1 MESKGASENPRRA
14 RSASGITL
22 APARLSSGL
31 AASLRAYYA
40 SVEGAGADYADMRLR
55 RWAGEPAIKVYAAK
69 LGGATIARIVYDPRS
84 STIEEIVAVDPGP
97 EEAEGLLPRVIDAV
111 AAKESLV
118 AAEVLETDER
128 KVRSM
133 VAYGFRPTRSY
144 AAAGRRFLKMDLSA
158 AVYLKRAGSGPPARP
173 YRKKERVAIEAV
185 SGGQTQGEIAAAL
198 GRLAGRLGGIGR
210 FVRPGARVVIKP
222 NVVADHGMKDGVYT
236 GGVVT
241 DIRLLRALIDLLLP
255 VAGEIAVAEGSSIN
269 RSETAKMFAHYGY
282 ERLIEADR
290 GCVRLVDLNTD
301 ALVEKQVP
309 FGKRMASRKVPATID
324 EADLIISVPVMK
336 IHFAAGVSMAVKNL
350 QGVMPPLEKYM
361 SHFFGLWQ
369 NLVNIHHLVKPGLT
383 IIDGITGQEDFGP
396 VSGTPKPMNVLIGG
410 TNPVAVDATAMRV
423 MGLDPASS
431 PPVLLAYL
439 QGLGPIGRE
448 SIEVAGLSI
457 DDVASPFKRPLI
469 DLRGGADFR
478 IHDGG
483 ACPGCRGYL
492 HFVLNKLRRPD
503 PASSGR
509 LLIDRPFAPKVNLFL
524 GPDTPVPI
532 DPQETNVFMGICQ
545 QHHAAQGP
553 HLRGCPPH
561 AEVIMNGIFR
571 LFPDVARPKYADET
585 EEAKLEKMLDE
596 VLGMEDR

>member
-1 MESKGASENPRRA
+1 
-14 RSASGITL
+14 
-22 APARLSSGL
+22 
-31 AASLRAYYA
+31 
-40 SVEGAGADYADMRLR
+40 MRLR
-55 RWAGEPAIKVYAAK
+55 RWAGGPAIKIYAAK
-69 LGGATIARIVYDPRS
+69 KGGKIIARIVYDPRS
-84 STIEEIVAVDPGP
+84 STIEEVLAVDPGQTEACLP
-97 EEAEGLLPRVIDAV
+97 EVIDALI
-111 AAKESLV
+111 AKESLV
-118 AAEVLETDER
+118 AAEVLEADGR
-128 KVRSM
+128 KVRWM
-133 VAYGFRPTRSY
+133 VAYGFRPTSSY
-144 AAAGRRFLKMDLSA
+144 AANGRIFLKMDLST
-158 AVYLKRAGSGPPARP
+158 AVYLERAGGGRPARS
-173 YRKKERVAIEAV
+173 YRRKERVAIERV
-185 SGGQTQGEIAAAL
+185 SGGQTQAGIAAAL
-198 GRLAGRLGGIGR
+198 GRLIGALGGIGR
-210 FVRPGARVVIKP
+210 FVAPGARVVIKP

-241 DIRLLRALIDLLLP
+241 DIRLLSALIDLLLP
-255 VAGEIAVAEGSSIN
+255 VAGEIVVAEGSSIN
-269 RSETAKMFAHYGY
+269 RSETARMFAHYGY
-282 ERLIEADR
+282 ERLAEADPKR
-290 GCVRLVDLNTD
+290 VRLVDFNTD

-309 FGKRMASRKVPATID
+309 SGKRMSSRKVPITI
-324 EADLIISVPVMK
+324 EKADLVINVPVMK
-336 IHFAAGVSMAVKNL
+336 IHFAAGVSLAIKNL
-350 QGVMPPLEKYM
+350 QGAMPPLEKYM

-448 SIEVAGLSI
+448 SIEVVGASI
-457 DDVASPFKRPLI
+457 DDVASPFKLPLI
-469 DLRGGADFR
+469 DLRSGADFR

-503 PASSGR
+503 PSFGGR
-509 LLIDRPFAPKVNLFL
+509 RLINRPFAPKVNVFL

-532 DPQETNVFMGICQ
+532 DPRQTNIFMGICQ
-545 QHHAAQGP
+545 QHNAAAGA

-571 LFPDVARPKYADET
+571 LFPDVSRPKYADET

-596 VLGMEDR
+596 VLGMEGR